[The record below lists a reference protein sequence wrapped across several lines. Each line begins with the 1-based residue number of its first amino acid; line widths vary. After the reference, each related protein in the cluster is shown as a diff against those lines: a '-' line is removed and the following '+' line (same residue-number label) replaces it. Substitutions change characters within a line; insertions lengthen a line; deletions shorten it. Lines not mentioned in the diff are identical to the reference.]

1 MCTIAAL
8 RGVHPRFPLVV
19 AANRDEFYART
30 ARAPAHR
37 GHTRDGHA
45 LWAGEDTQAGG
56 TWMGVTARGF
66 FVGVTNQRSL
76 APRAEGRRSRGEVVL
91 EALRAGSS
99 GAAEALLREID
110 PTQYNPFNLLFG
122 DAHDLRVAYVRDA
135 PGSLEVQALAAGT
148 HVLANDRLGS
158 RAFPKT
164 QRMRALLDAE
174 TLPTLDADALLAR
187 LTATLRDPEFPT
199 ERPRDPLD
207 AALPDELAR
216 RLQALCVETP
226 VYGTVSSTV
235 LLLGEGAVHR
245 YLYAPGPPRGVAFGE
260 VPLGW

>member
-8 RGVHPRFPLVV
+8 RGVHPAFPLVV

-30 ARAPAHR
+30 ARAPSHR
-37 GHTRDGHA
+37 GHTRDGDA
-45 LWAGEDTQAGG
+45 LWAGEDAQAGG

-91 EALRAGSS
+91 EALRAGSAD
-99 GAAEALLREID
+99 AAEALLRAIA

-122 DAHDLRVAYVRDA
+122 HAHDLRVAYVRDA
-135 PGSLEVQALAAGT
+135 PGSLEVHPLPPGI

-158 RAFPKT
+158 PAFPKT
-164 QRMRALLDAE
+164 RRMTALLDVE
-174 TLPTLDADALLAR
+174 TLPSLHQDALLSR
-187 LTATLRDPEFPT
+187 LTATLRDPEFPA

-245 YLYAPGPPRGVAFGE
+245 YLYAPGPPRQVEFGE
-260 VPLGW
+260 VPRGW